1 MRIFF
6 TILITVFIFCQS
18 SFAISAKDKKK
29 QQESQ
34 QKMEQLRD
42 LIKRASQSGA
52 TAAAG
57 TASLPENDASGA
69 KLPDTLNQSNDAM
82 SAPAIS
88 QAPSAG
94 LVSAASAVAQ
104 VDDQQSSSV
113 PAATGAANNTQPN
126 LYDQAFSGVVNQ
138 LLPMSPQQIA
148 KLREVFTES
157 QLAAATPPGVPPK
170 PTSTSLMVDL
180 STKAV
185 PPVIRLGA
193 GYISSIVFVDATGQ
207 PWPIAAYSIG
217 DPSAFNIQWDKKGN
231 TLLIQGATFYKRSN
245 LAVILRDLNTPVMM
259 TLISG
264 QEAVD
269 YRVDLRVP
277 GMGPNAIFVQDGI
290 PEAVN
295 PMLLD
300 VLNGIPPKGSKEIKV
315 RGGDCQAWLLNGK
328 LYLRTNLNVIS
339 PGWQSIMSSIDGKHA
354 YQLQPSPVILTLQN
368 GRDKILTLTLEGL

>member
-170 PTSTSLMVDL
+170 PTSTSLLVDL

-300 VLNGIPPKGSKEIKV
+300 VLNGIPPKGSKE
-315 RGGDCQAWLLNGK
+315 
-328 LYLRTNLNVIS
+328 
-339 PGWQSIMSSIDGKHA
+339 
-354 YQLQPSPVILTLQN
+354 
-368 GRDKILTLTLEGL
+368 